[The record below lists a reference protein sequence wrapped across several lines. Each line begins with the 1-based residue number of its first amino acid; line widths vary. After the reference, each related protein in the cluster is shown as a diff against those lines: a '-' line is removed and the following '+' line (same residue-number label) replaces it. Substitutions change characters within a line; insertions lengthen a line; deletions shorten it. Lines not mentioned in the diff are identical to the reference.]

1 MVSDQI
7 GDFIIQLKNAGNV
20 GLESVSVPY
29 SEFKFQIAEKLKQKF
44 CEISFKKG
52 KKVKKFI
59 EIELQ
64 YIDDKKENQ
73 NT

>member
-29 SEFKFQIAEKLKQKF
+29 SEFKFQIAEKLKQK
-44 CEISFKKG
+44 I
-52 KKVKKFI
+52 
-59 EIELQ
+59 L
-64 YIDDKKENQ
+64 
-73 NT
+73 